1 MYSFTAAAATDVGYQ
16 RELNEDSYLIRDGLY
31 LVADGMGG
39 HDGGELASAA
49 VIDTFTQAYEQTPQ
63 PFELA
68 SLQEWLTQANRAV
81 YDIAEGRAGTTLTL
95 LTNVLHQNKPQLVV
109 VNVGDSRTYRYRAN
123 DEAFIQLTQ
132 DHSAV
137 AEMVRLG
144 QLSAEEAREHPAR
157 NVITRA
163 VGSNL
168 RLLADVVLLDANV
181 GDRFLLCTD
190 GLTGGVQDQEIGLI
204 LGAASTV
211 QDAADQ
217 LVELALDTDGSDNI
231 TVVVAE
237 VTKTTQ

>member
-1 MYSFTAAAATDVGYQ
+1 MYSFTAAGATHVGHV

-49 VIDTFTQAYEQTPQ
+49 VTESFGTAWDATTEPLELFT
-63 PFELA
+63 
-68 SLQEWLTQANRAV
+68 LQEWLTQANRAV
-81 YDIAEGRAGTTLTL
+81 YDLASGRAGTTLTL
-95 LTNVLHQNKPQLVV
+95 LTCVLHQEQHQLVV
-109 VNVGDSRTYRYRAN
+109 ANVGDSRTYRYRAN
-123 DEAFIQLTQ
+123 DEALIQITQ

-144 QLSAEEAREHPAR
+144 QLSPEEAREHPAR

-163 VGSNL
+163 VGSSL
-168 RLLADVVLLDANV
+168 RLLADVVLLEAEV

-190 GLTGGVQDQEIGLI
+190 GLTGKVDDQEIGLI
-204 LGAASTV
+204 LGSAATV
-211 QDAADQ
+211 QTAADQ
-217 LVELALDTDGSDNI
+217 LVEVALDTDGSDNI

-237 VTKTTQ
+237 VTGR

>member
-1 MYSFTAAAATDVGYQ
+1 MYNFTAAAATHVGHV
-16 RELNEDSYLIRDGLY
+16 RDLNEDSYLVRDGLY

-49 VIDTFTQAYEQTPQ
+49 VIDTFRYVWDENTQPL
-63 PFELA
+63 ELF

-81 YDIAEGRAGTTLTL
+81 YDIAEGRAGTTLTM
-95 LTNVLHQNKPQLVV
+95 LTNVVHQQKEQLVV
-109 VNVGDSRTYRYRAN
+109 ANVGDSRTYRYRAN
-123 DEAFIQLTQ
+123 DEAFLQLTQ

-144 QLSAEEAREHPAR
+144 QITAEEAREHPAR

-163 VGSNL
+163 VGSTL
-168 RLLADVVLLDANV
+168 RLLADVVLLEAEV

-190 GLTGGVQDQEIGLI
+190 GLTGEVEDQEIGLV
-204 LGAASTV
+204 LASAATV

-217 LVELALDTDGSDNI
+217 LVELALETDGSDNV
-231 TVVVAE
+231 TVLVAE
-237 VTKTTQ
+237 VIEH

>member
-1 MYSFTAAAATDVGYQ
+1 MYSFTAAAATDVGHV
-16 RELNEDSYLIRDGLY
+16 RDLNEDSFLQRDGLY

-49 VIDTFTQAYEQTPQ
+49 VVDTFRSAWDKHTGAL
-63 PFELA
+63 ELQ

-81 YDIAEGRAGTTLTL
+81 YDIAEGRAGTTLTM
-95 LTNVLHQNKPQLVV
+95 LTNVCHQGQQQLVV
-109 VNVGDSRTYRYRAN
+109 ANVGDSRTYRYRAN

-144 QLSAEEAREHPAR
+144 QLTAEDAREHPAR

-163 VGSNL
+163 VGSTL
-168 RLLADVVLLDANV
+168 RLLADVVLLDAEA

-190 GLTGGVQDQEIGLI
+190 GLTGEVDDQEIGLI
-204 LGAASTV
+204 VASAATV
-211 QDAADQ
+211 QEAADQ
-217 LVELALDTDGSDNI
+217 LLELALETDGSDNI
-231 TVVVAE
+231 TVLVAE
-237 VTKTTQ
+237 VTGH

>member
-1 MYSFTAAAATDVGYQ
+1 MYSFTSAAATHVGHV
-16 RELNEDSYLIRDGLY
+16 RDLNEDSYLVRDGLFV
-31 LVADGMGG
+31 VADGMGG

-49 VIDTFTQAYEQTPQ
+49 VVDTFHQAWEERNGAL
-63 PFELA
+63 ELPR
-68 SLQEWLTQANRAV
+68 LQEWLTQANRAV

-95 LTNVLHQNKPQLVV
+95 LTNVLNQGTQQLVV
-109 VNVGDSRTYRYRAN
+109 ANVGDSRTYRYRAN

-144 QLSAEEAREHPAR
+144 QLTAAEAREHPAR

-168 RLLADVVLLDANV
+168 RLLADVVLLDAEV

-190 GLTGGVQDQEIGLI
+190 GLTGEVEDQEIGLT
-204 LGAASTV
+204 LASAATV

-217 LVELALDTDGSDNI
+217 LVELALDADGSDNI
-231 TVVVAE
+231 TVLVAE
-237 VTKTTQ
+237 VTQH

>member
-1 MYSFTAAAATDVGYQ
+1 MYNFTAAAATHVGHV
-16 RELNEDSYLIRDGLY
+16 RDLNEDSYLVRDGLY

-49 VIDTFTQAYEQTPQ
+49 VIDTFRQVWDENTQPL
-63 PFELA
+63 ELF

-81 YDIAEGRAGTTLTL
+81 YDIAEGRAGTTLTM
-95 LTNVLHQNKPQLVV
+95 LTNVVHQQKEQLVV
-109 VNVGDSRTYRYRAN
+109 ANVGDSRTYRYRAN
-123 DEAFIQLTQ
+123 DEAFLQLTQ

-144 QLSAEEAREHPAR
+144 QITAEEAREHPAR

-163 VGSNL
+163 VGSTL
-168 RLLADVVLLDANV
+168 RLLADVVLLEAEV

-190 GLTGGVQDQEIGLI
+190 GLTGEVEDQEIGLV
-204 LGAASTV
+204 LASAATV

-217 LVELALDTDGSDNI
+217 LVELALETDGSDNV
-231 TVVVAE
+231 TVLVAE
-237 VTKTTQ
+237 VIEH

>member
-1 MYSFTAAAATDVGYQ
+1 MYSFTAAAATHAGHVRD
-16 RELNEDSYLIRDGLY
+16 LNEDSYLVRDGLY

-49 VIDTFTQAYEQTPQ
+49 VVQTFRQAWEENTRPL
-63 PFELA
+63 ELA
-68 SLQEWLTQANRAV
+68 SLQEWLTQANRGV

-95 LTNVLHQNKPQLVV
+95 LTNVFHQGKDQLVV
-109 VNVGDSRTYRYRAN
+109 ANVGDSRTYRYRAN

-144 QLSAEEAREHPAR
+144 QLTAAEAREHPAR

-163 VGSNL
+163 VGSSL
-168 RLLADVVLLDANV
+168 RLLADVLLLEAEV

-190 GLTGGVQDQEIGLI
+190 GLTGEVDDQEIGLI
-204 LGAASTV
+204 VASASSV
-211 QDAADQ
+211 QEAADQ
-217 LVELALDTDGSDNI
+217 LVELALETDGSDNI
-231 TVVVAE
+231 TVLVAE
-237 VTKTTQ
+237 VTQQ

>member
-1 MYSFTAAAATDVGYQ
+1 MYRFTAAGATHVGHV

-39 HDGGELASAA
+39 HDGGELASAS
-49 VIDTFTQAYEQTPQ
+49 VVETFTKAWDNNTE
-63 PFELA
+63 ELGLFT
-68 SLQEWLTQANRAV
+68 LQEWLTEANRNV

-95 LTNVLHQNKPQLVV
+95 LTNVLHQDKQQLVIA
-109 VNVGDSRTYRYRAN
+109 NVGDSRTYRYQAN

-144 QLSAEEAREHPAR
+144 QLSPEEAREHPAR

-163 VGSNL
+163 VGSAL
-168 RLLADVVLLDANV
+168 RLLADVVLLDAEV

-190 GLTGGVQDQEIGLI
+190 GLTGKVEDQEIGLI
-204 LGAASTV
+204 LASAATV

-217 LVELALDTDGSDNI
+217 LLELALDTDGSDNV
-231 TVVVAE
+231 TVVVTE
-237 VTKTTQ
+237 VIEH

>member
-1 MYSFTAAAATDVGYQ
+1 MYRFTAAGATHVGHV
-16 RELNEDSYLIRDGLY
+16 RDLNEDAYLVRDGLY

-49 VIDTFTQAYEQTPQ
+49 VIDTFTKAWDDATEPL
-63 PFELA
+63 ELFT
-68 SLQEWLTQANRAV
+68 LQEWLTEANRNV

-95 LTNVLHQNKPQLVV
+95 LTNVLHQDKEQLVV
-109 VNVGDSRTYRYRAN
+109 ANVGDSRTYRYRAN
-123 DEAFIQLTQ
+123 DEAFMQLTQ

-163 VGSNL
+163 VGSTL
-168 RLLADVVLLDANV
+168 RLLADVVLLEAEVD
-181 GDRFLLCTD
+181 DRFLLCTD
-190 GLTGGVQDQEIGLI
+190 GLTGKVEDQEIGLI
-204 LGAASTV
+204 LASAATV

-217 LVELALDTDGSDNI
+217 LVELALETDGSDNV
-231 TVVVAE
+231 TVIVAE
-237 VTKTTQ
+237 VNDR